1 MIGDFMP
8 DVHCGASDSIERR
21 RFPTVTGGKAGRLFG
36 YVLAFCTLPCVAFA
50 ENIKW
55 EQLAGGV
62 AVSVWN
68 PGEPC
73 PGVPSLLAIEIDPDL
88 ARFAIHHYAHE
99 KLAQPPTIEEWQK
112 RTGHDVIFNA
122 GLFRENFA
130 YLGLLYKDGR
140 SLGSRRHTTWQGLF
154 IAEPLA
160 SGVKKARV
168 LDLAVEAFD
177 EQHPPYLEA
186 AQALMLLD
194 RYRTIRV
201 RQTGKR
207 AYQTII
213 AETDKGRI
221 LIFKSRDV
229 TSLYDIGRCL
239 RDTLPV
245 VRQAMAMDGGS
256 SSDVLVSESLWQRD
270 QQNENR
276 VFWKALFGGSTSA
289 HIPLPTVIGVSRR

>member
-1 MIGDFMP
+1 MIDDFTP
-8 DVHCGASDSIERR
+8 AVHCGASDSIERR
-21 RFPTVTGGKAGRLFG
+21 RFPTVAAGKVGRLFG
-36 YVLAFCTLPCVAFA
+36 YVLALCALPCLALA
-50 ENIKW
+50 ENIQW
-55 EQLAGGV
+55 EQLADGV

-68 PGEPC
+68 PDEPC
-73 PGVPSLLAIEIDPDL
+73 PAVPSLLAIEIDPDR
-88 ARFAIHHYAHE
+88 ARFVIHHYAHE
-99 KLAQPPTIEEWQK
+99 KLVHPPTIEEWQK

-154 IAEPLA
+154 VAEPLA
-160 SGVKKARV
+160 PGLKKARV

-177 EQHPPYLEA
+177 EQHPPYQEA

-194 RYRTIRV
+194 RNKTIRV
-201 RQTGKR
+201 RETGKR

-213 AETDKGRI
+213 AETDQGRI

-245 VRQAMAMDGGS
+245 VRRAMAMDGGS
-256 SSDVLVSESLWQRD
+256 SSDLLVSESLWQSNL
-270 QQNENR
+270 QNEHR
-276 VFWKALFGGSTSA
+276 IFWKALFGGSTSA

>member
-1 MIGDFMP
+1 MIDDFILG
-8 DVHCGASDSIERR
+8 VHCGASDSIESRQ
-21 RFPTVTGGKAGRLFG
+21 FPTAIGGKAGLLFG
-36 YVLAFCTLPCVAFA
+36 YVLTLCALPCVALA

-55 EQLAGGV
+55 EQLADGV

-68 PGEPC
+68 PGETC
-73 PGVPSLLAIEIDPDL
+73 PAVPSLLAIEIDPDL
-88 ARFAIHHYAHE
+88 ARFAIHHYAQE

-140 SLGSRRHTTWQGLF
+140 PLGSRRHTIWQGVF
-154 IAEPLA
+154 VAEPLA
-160 SGVKKARV
+160 SGVQKARV
-168 LDLAVEAFD
+168 LDLAVEDFD
-177 EQHPPYLEA
+177 EQHPPYQEA

-194 RYRTIRV
+194 QNGKIRV
-201 RQTGKR
+201 RQTGKQ

-239 RDTLPV
+239 RDTLSG

-276 VFWKALFGGSTSA
+276 VFWKALFGGSTFA

>member
-1 MIGDFMP
+1 MIDDFILG
-8 DVHCGASDSIERR
+8 VHCGASDSIESRQ
-21 RFPTVTGGKAGRLFG
+21 FPTAIGGKAGLLFG
-36 YVLAFCTLPCVAFA
+36 YVLTLCALPCVALA

-55 EQLAGGV
+55 EQLADGV

-68 PGEPC
+68 PGETC
-73 PGVPSLLAIEIDPDL
+73 PAVPSLLAIEIDPDL
-88 ARFAIHHYAHE
+88 ARFAIHHYAQE

-140 SLGSRRHTTWQGLF
+140 PLGSRRHTIWQGVF
-154 IAEPLA
+154 VAEPLA
-160 SGVKKARV
+160 SGVQKARV
-168 LDLAVEAFD
+168 LDLAVEDFD
-177 EQHPPYLEA
+177 EQHPPYQEA

-194 RYRTIRV
+194 QNGKIRV
-201 RQTGKR
+201 RQTGKQ

-239 RDTLPV
+239 RDTLSG

-256 SSDVLVSESLWQRD
+256 SSDVLVSESLWPRD

-276 VFWKALFGGSTSA
+276 VFWKALFGGSTFA

>member
-1 MIGDFMP
+1 MIDDFISG
-8 DVHCGASDSIERR
+8 VHRGGSDAIARR
-21 RFPTVTGGKAGRLFG
+21 RFPTVAGGTAGRLFG
-36 YVLAFCTLPCVAFA
+36 YVLALCTLPCVAFA

-55 EQLAGGV
+55 EQLADGV

-73 PGVPSLLAIEIDPDL
+73 PAVPSLLAIEIDPDL

-99 KLAQPPTIEEWQK
+99 NLAQPPTIEDWQK

-140 SLGSRRHTTWQGLF
+140 SLGSRRHTTWQGVF
-154 IAEPLA
+154 VAEPLV

-177 EQHPPYLEA
+177 EQHPPYQEA

-194 RYRTIRV
+194 RNRTIRV

-221 LIFKSRDV
+221 LVFKSRDV

-239 RDTLPV
+239 RDTLSI

-276 VFWKALFGGSTSA
+276 LFWKALFGGNASP

>member
-1 MIGDFMP
+1 
-8 DVHCGASDSIERR
+8 
-21 RFPTVTGGKAGRLFG
+21 
-36 YVLAFCTLPCVAFA
+36 
-50 ENIKW
+50 
-55 EQLAGGV
+55 
-62 AVSVWN
+62 
-68 PGEPC
+68 
-73 PGVPSLLAIEIDPDL
+73 
-88 ARFAIHHYAHE
+88 
-99 KLAQPPTIEEWQK
+99 
-112 RTGHDVIFNA
+112 
-122 GLFRENFA
+122 
-130 YLGLLYKDGR
+130 
-140 SLGSRRHTTWQGLF
+140 
-154 IAEPLA
+154 LA

-177 EQHPPYLEA
+177 EQHPPYQEA

-194 RYRTIRV
+194 RNRTIRV

-239 RDTLPV
+239 RDTLSV